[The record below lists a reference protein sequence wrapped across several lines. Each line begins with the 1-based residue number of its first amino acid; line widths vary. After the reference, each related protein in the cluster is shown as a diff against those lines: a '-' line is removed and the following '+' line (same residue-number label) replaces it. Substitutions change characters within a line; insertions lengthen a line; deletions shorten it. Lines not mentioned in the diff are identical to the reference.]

1 MQASQC
7 ILSAYYQF
15 VSMTKVKFLKHNT
28 IKLFR
33 LIDLPFLVQEMKEN
47 IPDSIN
53 LKLPNLALTK
63 IRYLLLKE

>member
-33 LIDLPFLVQEMKEN
+33 LIDLPFWELKEN

>member
-15 VSMTKVKFLKHNT
+15 VSMTKVKFLKYNA

-33 LIDLPFLVQEMKEN
+33 LIDLPFWELKEN